1 MRLKLEKSRIAHDQG
16 FTLVELTVVM
26 VIGVI
31 IFSGTIFLYKGYI
44 EKAIRQTCNAN
55 CVQFEGMYHSHLLME
70 NKEHTAYEFKD
81 YLQKCGGSICPTNG
95 EIKYANGM
103 VRCNLHF
110 KDKTNGT
117 DDGGDN
123 GSVPYL

>member
-1 MRLKLEKSRIAHDQG
+1 LKKSRINHDQG

-44 EKAIRQTCNAN
+44 EKAIRQVCNAN

-70 NKEHTAYEFKD
+70 NKVHTAYEFEEF
-81 YLQKCGGSICPTNG
+81 LRNHEGSICPANG
-95 EIKYANGM
+95 EIKYVNGR
-103 VRCNLHF
+103 VRCDLHF

>member
-1 MRLKLEKSRIAHDQG
+1 
-16 FTLVELTVVM
+16 
-26 VIGVI
+26 
-31 IFSGTIFLYKGYI
+31 
-44 EKAIRQTCNAN
+44 
-55 CVQFEGMYHSHLLME
+55 ME